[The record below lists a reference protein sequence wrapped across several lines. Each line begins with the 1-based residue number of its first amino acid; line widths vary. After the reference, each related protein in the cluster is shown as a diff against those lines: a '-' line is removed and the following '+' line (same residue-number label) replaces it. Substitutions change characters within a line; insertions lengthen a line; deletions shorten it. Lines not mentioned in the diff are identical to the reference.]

1 MNRSPIVVDTHF
13 FHPERKTGA
22 KNRGVATNIVTS
34 TYPSPPSDTPYCFEA
49 KESRLHRS
57 WGVETPSAHEAQG
70 GVCALRVCSHDV
82 ARAWSA
88 AARENDRKIKN
99 ANVARNS
106 AFLLEHK

>member
-57 WGVETPSAHEAQG
+57 WGVETPSAHKARG
-70 GVCALRVCSHDV
+70 VVCALPSSLL
-82 ARAWSA
+82 ARCRTCMVSSSA
-88 AARENDRKIKN
+88 RK
-99 ANVARNS
+99 
-106 AFLLEHK
+106 